1 MKHENI
7 EENTT
12 ASPASSAS
20 LSICCAIG
28 NEETADGEAKMA
40 INVTSS
46 ISRKP
51 SRMPTVSPIA
61 GTTANLPMTQIA
73 MSFLR
78 FAML

>member
-7 EENTT
+7 EENIGNHQNSEDTTT
-12 ASPASSAS
+12 AAPASSAS

-40 INVTSS
+40 ISVTSS

-51 SRMPTVSPIA
+51 SRMPSVLPIA
-61 GTTANLPMTQIA
+61 
-73 MSFLR
+73 
-78 FAML
+78 

>member
-28 NEETADGEAKMA
+28 NEETADGEESEQTGAEA
-40 INVTSS
+40 DGGETASS
-46 ISRKP
+46 EEEASQP
-51 SRMPTVSPIA
+51 EENS
-61 GTTANLPMTQIA
+61 
-73 MSFLR
+73 
-78 FAML
+78 